1 MSVFG
6 RASMSLERIRL
17 PEAIAFEE
25 NIRLSGIA
33 LSWVTLKFILFLVT
47 LGHSPSPLHMGPAS
61 SFIDVSPRA

>member
-33 LSWVTLKFILFLVT
+33 LSWVTLKFILFVSRYS
-47 LGHSPSPLHMGPAS
+47 GSFPLSTSRGS
-61 SFIDVSPRA
+61 SLFLH